1 MQQVF
6 LIELNEINFDFVR
19 EYGRRGRL
27 PNLNKMID
35 AYGVSETTSE
45 ENYDELEPWIQ
56 WVTAHTGLT
65 LAEHGVF
72 RLGDI
77 VDRDI
82 PQIWERLEAK
92 GLKVGAVSPMNAK
105 NRTRDACFFI
115 PDPWTRTPVTGS
127 PILRRMY
134 DAIAQAVNDNAD
146 AKITPGSAFW
156 LAVGLASYARPAN
169 YGAYLK
175 YILAARRKPWSRALV
190 LDQLLADVFVRL
202 SRKKRPHF
210 ASLFLNAGAHI
221 QHHYM
226 FSSEVYQ
233 GTMRNPDW
241 YINPDHDPL
250 LEVYELYDRII
261 SQIGKSTP
269 DIRLMIAT
277 GLHQTSH
284 EDLTFY
290 WRLRNH
296 ADFLNRIGAPF
307 ASVEPRMSR
316 DFLVS
321 CSSAAEAL
329 RCEGVLA
336 SVRAAADGLEL
347 FEIDN
352 RGAELFVSLT
362 YPHEISEGF
371 DYCVGNMVF
380 ENQRQAVAFVAVKN
394 GAHHGIGYF
403 LDTGGKV
410 PARFPLSDLPDV
422 IERALCSE
430 FKSAA

>member
-19 EYGRRGRL
+19 DYGRRGRL
-27 PNLNKMID
+27 PNLNRLID
-35 AYGVSETTSE
+35 AFGVSETTSE
-45 ENYDELEPWIQ
+45 KNYEELEPWIQ

-77 VDRDI
+77 VERDI

-105 NRTRDACFFI
+105 NRMRDACFFI
-115 PDPWTRTPVTGS
+115 PDPWTRTPVTGGL
-127 PILRRMY
+127 ILRRLY

-146 AKITPGSAFW
+146 AKLTLDSAFW
-156 LAVGLASYARPAN
+156 LAVGLAIYARPSN

-175 YILAARRKPWSRALV
+175 YVLAARSKPWCRALL

-202 SRKKRPHF
+202 SGKKQPHF

-226 FSSEVYQ
+226 FSSQAYQ
-233 GTMRNPDW
+233 GAMRNPGW
-241 YINPDHDPL
+241 YIDEGLDPL
-250 LEVYELYDRII
+250 LEVYELYDRIVG
-261 SQIGKSTP
+261 QIEQATP
-269 DIRLMIAT
+269 DTRLMIAT
-277 GLHQTSH
+277 GLHQTPH

-296 ADFLNRIGAPF
+296 ADFLTRIGAPF
-307 ASVEPRMSR
+307 TSVAPRMSR

-321 CSSAAEAL
+321 CSSAEEAL
-329 RCEGVLA
+329 HCQTVLA
-336 SVRAAADGLEL
+336 SVRASTDSLEL
-347 FEIDN
+347 FEVDN
-352 RGAELFVSLT
+352 RGTELFVSLS
-362 YPHEISEGF
+362 YPHEILEHF
-371 DYCVGNMVF
+371 DYCVGNVVF
-380 ENQRQAVAFVAVKN
+380 ENLRQSVAFVAVKN
-394 GAHHGIGYF
+394 GAHHGTGYF
-403 LDTGGKV
+403 LDTGGKG
-410 PARFPLSDLPDV
+410 PSQFPLSDLPGV
-422 IERALCSE
+422 IERAFSSDLE
-430 FKSAA
+430 AAA